1 VIAAAVDRSIWR
13 VAGSPLVA
21 GAASGPLRGES
32 IAVKDLFDVAGF
44 AVGAGVP
51 AYLAESRPAATSA
64 SAVEALLAAGADV
77 LGIAQTDEFA
87 YSIAGRNSH
96 YGTPPNVAAPGS
108 IPGGSSSGPA
118 SAVALGQVSIGLG
131 TDTAGSIRVPASYQG
146 LWGLRTSHGAIDTA
160 GLLPLAPSFDAV
172 GWLTRS
178 SETLLRAAATSLD
191 GSRQVGIPAEVVIAP
206 AVLAEISP
214 GVRNAFT
221 TAVERLVETRRMP
234 PPDEVELPDLSE
246 TFRLFRTKQAAEAWQ
261 VHGDW
266 ILRHPGCLG
275 PDIAARFAYAA
286 SVTENQH
293 AAATNGVER
302 IRTRLDAE
310 LGGRVLVL
318 PSTATTAP
326 PLDAEAEQIDAVR
339 TSTLRL
345 TCLPAIGGYPALSL
359 PALQVD
365 GLPAGLCLV
374 GPRFSDLAL
383 IDRGRSY
390 AEALEIGADPS
401 PAP

>member
-1 VIAAAVDRSIWR
+1 MRSIWR
-13 VAGSPLVA
+13 VVGSPLVP

-32 IAVKDLFDVAGF
+32 VAVKDLFDVAGF

-51 AYLAESRPAATSA
+51 AYLAESRPATA
-64 SAVEALLAAGADV
+64 SAPALAALVAAGADV

-108 IPGGSSSGPA
+108 LPGGSSSGPA
-118 SAVALGQVSIGLG
+118 SAVASGQVSIGLG

-146 LWGLRTSHGAIDTA
+146 LWGLRTSHGATDRA

-172 GWLTRS
+172 GWLTRTPR
-178 SETLLRAAATSLD
+178 TLLRAAATSLD
-191 GSRQVGIPAEVVIAP
+191 GSRQVDIPAEVVIAP
-206 AVLAEISP
+206 AVLAEISS

-221 TAVERLVETRRMP
+221 TAMEQLVETRGLP
-234 PPDEVELPDLSE
+234 PPEEVELPDLSE
-246 TFRLFRTKQAAEAWQ
+246 TFNLFRTLQAAEAWQ

-266 ILRHPGCLG
+266 VLHHPGCLG

-286 SVTENQH
+286 SVTIDQH
-293 AAATNGVER
+293 AAAIAGIDR
-302 IRTRLDAE
+302 IRVRLDAM
-310 LGGRVLVL
+310 LAGRVLLL

-326 PLDAEAEQIDAVR
+326 PLDDDAEQIDAVR
-339 TSTLRL
+339 ISTLRL
-345 TCLPAIGGYPALSL
+345 TSLAAIGGYPALSL

-365 GLPAGLCLV
+365 SLPAGLCLV

-390 AEALEIGADPS
+390 AEALEIAADPERF
-401 PAP
+401 